1 MKMSKEYR
9 NSIRS
14 RKSIRTAYAELIN
27 EKKDSSKITVKEIVD
42 RADISKSTFY
52 CHYNDI
58 NDLVAEIQNDVLKNA
73 KEVLDEYIKNPE
85 ASIEASLKK
94 SLEVIRK
101 NEQDYRLIASGIYP
115 ATFLTQ
121 YKEYVIENLFACS
134 KFVTKYQD
142 PAKRHAEISFF
153 ACGFIDVIC
162 GYLQGY
168 SRLTLDENIE
178 LATSFIKD
186 FLSTK

>member
-1 MKMSKEYR
+1 MGKEYR

-14 RKSIRTAYAELIN
+14 RKSIRTAYAELIS

-73 KEVLDEYIKNPE
+73 KDCLDEYTKNPDADLE
-85 ASIEASLKK
+85 FYLKK
-94 SLEVIRK
+94 AVDVIRK
-101 NEQDYRLIASGIYP
+101 NEQDYKLIASGVYP
-115 ATFLTQ
+115 TVFLTQ
-121 YKEYVIENLFACS
+121 YKEYVIETLYNSS
-134 KFVTKYQD
+134 KFQTKYQD

-153 ACGFIDVIC
+153 ACGFIDIVC

-168 SRLTLDENIE
+168 SKLTLDENVE

-186 FLSTK
+186 FLSTR

>member
-1 MKMSKEYR
+1 MGKEYR

-73 KEVLDEYIKNPE
+73 KECLEEYAQNND
-85 ASIEASLKK
+85 ADLSIYLKK
-94 SLEVIRK
+94 SVEVIKK
-101 NEQDYRLIASGIYP
+101 NEQDYKLIASGVYP
-115 ATFLTQ
+115 TTFLVQ
-121 YKEYVIENLFACS
+121 YKEYVIETLFNCA
-134 KFVTKYQD
+134 KFKTKYQD
-142 PAKRHAEISFF
+142 SAKRHAEISFF
-153 ACGFIDVIC
+153 ACGFIDLIC

-168 SRLTLDENIE
+168 SKMSLDENVE
-178 LATSFIKD
+178 LAASFIND
-186 FLSTK
+186 FLSTR